1 MEKLT
6 GIFLKVFAF
15 FTALCFLL
23 TLGGKLISPHVTSTM
38 INQRVLGEIRT
49 EYICEML
56 TGCTFLAL
64 LFFGAGL

>member
-23 TLGGKLISPHVTSTM
+23 TLGVIGKEPRVETVV
-38 INQRVLGEIRT
+38 RVLDAD
-49 EYICEML
+49 EYTL
-56 TGCTFLAL
+56 VN
-64 LFFGAGL
+64 